1 MSNASGEMHKTR
13 IISELKGF
21 IRKLLQDPKILEQS
35 LIVARARLKEGA
47 EQGKNEQA
55 VLAIIANEISDTTSI
70 HIPEDPAEHSD
81 ADKLF
86 LELLKDVVEEE
97 ESSEPIEGDYDGEYS
112 LNASE
117 STFGWSGA
125 KIV

>member
-13 IISELKGF
+13 IINELKGF
-21 IRKLLQDPKILEQS
+21 IRKMLQDPMILEQS
-35 LIVARARLKEGA
+35 LVVARARLKEGA
-47 EQGKNEQA
+47 EQGKNEQT

-97 ESSEPIEGDYDGEYS
+97 EALY
-112 LNASE
+112 
-117 STFGWSGA
+117 
-125 KIV
+125 